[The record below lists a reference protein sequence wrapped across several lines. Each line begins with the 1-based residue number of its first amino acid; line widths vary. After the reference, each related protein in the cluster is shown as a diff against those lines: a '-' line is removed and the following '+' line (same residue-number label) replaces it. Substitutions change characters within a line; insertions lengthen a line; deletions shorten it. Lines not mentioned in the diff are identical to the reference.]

1 MNDQCSYKLI
11 ETIDFPSQ
19 NQQYLHQFS
28 IFLNADLTIEFSSVR
43 ASKWAIHCSIILGVG
58 DFDQKF
64 YKVLDEIII
73 FYRKLIHFLDNIDFA
88 DNFWPK
94 PPTPNIIEWW
104 IAHFEALTELNS
116 MVKSAF
122 KNIENWWRYCW
133 FCDGKSIV
141 CMGVDHSTMNIST
154 NTRPILTGVRSLDS
168 SH

>member
-1 MNDQCSYKLI
+1 MNGQHPYKVLQ
-11 ETIDFPSQ
+11 TIDFPPQ

-88 DNFWPK
+88 DNFWSK
-94 PPTPNIIEWW
+94 PPTPNIIEQW
-104 IAHFEALTELNS
+104 IAHFEALTKLNP

-122 KNIENWWRYCW
+122 KNIENWQRYCW
-133 FCDGKSIV
+133 FHDGKFIVSI
-141 CMGVDHSTMNIST
+141 
-154 NTRPILTGVRSLDS
+154 SLYECWPFN
-168 SH
+168 HEYLHQY

>member
-1 MNDQCSYKLI
+1 MVEWSTLI
-11 ETIDFPSQ
+11 QTIDFPPQ

-28 IFLNADLTIEFSSVR
+28 IFLNADLTIGFSSVR
-43 ASKWAIHCSIILGVG
+43 ASKWAIHHSIILEVD
-58 DFDQKF
+58 DFDQNF

-88 DNFWPK
+88 YNFWPAS
-94 PPTPNIIEWW
+94 PTLYIIEWW

-133 FCDGKSIV
+133 FCGGKSIV
-141 CMGVDHSTMNIST
+141 SISLYGHWPF
-154 NTRPILTGVRSLDS
+154 NHEYL
-168 SH
+168 HQ